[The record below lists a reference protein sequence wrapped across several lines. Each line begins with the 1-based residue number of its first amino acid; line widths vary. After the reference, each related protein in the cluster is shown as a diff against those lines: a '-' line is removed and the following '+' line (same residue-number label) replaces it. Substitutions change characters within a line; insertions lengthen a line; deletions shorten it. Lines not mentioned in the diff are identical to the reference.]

1 MSKRQMPDLSKL
13 LAETA
18 VPMPDAP
25 EPQQFTPRVVANEAT
40 PLAAPEAKASAKS
53 RTAPIAVAREETV
66 TTNLE
71 NLNFKV
77 PKSFRRRFRDCAY
90 RADLKHNELLFA
102 ALDAWEL
109 AQTGKK

>member
-18 VPMPDAP
+18 VPMRDAA
-25 EPQQFTPRVVANEAT
+25 EPQQFTPRVVANEA
-40 PLAAPEAKASAKS
+40 PVVVSEAKASAGS
-53 RTAPIAVAREETV
+53 RPSRSAVVNEERV
-66 TTNLE
+66 TGNLE

-109 AQTGKK
+109 AQAGKK

>member
-1 MSKRQMPDLSKL
+1 MPDLSKL

-25 EPQQFTPRVVANEAT
+25 EPQQFAPRVVANES
-40 PLAAPEAKASAKS
+40 PMVAAEAKASAKPRPAS
-53 RTAPIAVAREETV
+53 IAVSREETV

-109 AQTGKK
+109 AQIGKK

>member
-1 MSKRQMPDLSKL
+1 MSKRQIPDLSKL

-25 EPQQFTPRVVANEAT
+25 EAQQFTPRVVANEV
-40 PLAAPEAKASAKS
+40 PMAAPEAKASAKS
-53 RTAPIAVAREETV
+53 RPAPIVVASEETV
-66 TTNLE
+66 TANLE